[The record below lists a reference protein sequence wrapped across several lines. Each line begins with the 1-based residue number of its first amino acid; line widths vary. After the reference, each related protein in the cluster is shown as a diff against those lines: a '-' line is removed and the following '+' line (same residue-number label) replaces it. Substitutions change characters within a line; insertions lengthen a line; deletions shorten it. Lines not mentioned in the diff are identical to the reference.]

1 MTSRQRPTVAGAKL
15 HGAGACP
22 AKSAGIVMT
31 LTVAGFVAGGTR
43 IDTAEAVDV
52 SDPRFFQQMAGGED
66 ERGVKGLSAMKK
78 FEIEHIGIS
87 VKEPIKMANWYQE
100 TLGFDIKFWAED
112 DEKAVA
118 FITDGGD
125 RTMLELGKLPDVLPL
140 AEGLSHHLQLHIA
153 LKSDDPDK
161 DAEFLVSKGA
171 RFIEKCPITR
181 QGENLIVLSDPWGNT
196 LQLAKRKAD

>member
-1 MTSRQRPTVAGAKL
+1 MGAQ
-15 HGAGACP
+15 C
-22 AKSAGIVMT
+22 KSKPQYARRHKHLEEVQKC
-31 LTVAGFVAGGTR
+31 LR
-43 IDTAEAVDV
+43 
-52 SDPRFFQQMAGGED
+52 SLS
-66 ERGVKGLSAMKK
+66 GLSRGGYYLIK

-87 VKEPIKMANWYQE
+87 VKEPVKMANWYQE
-100 TLGFDIKFWAED
+100 TLGFDIKFSAED
-112 DEKAVA
+112 GEKAVA
-118 FITDGGD
+118 FITDGGG
-125 RTMLELGKLPDVLPL
+125 RAMLELGKLPGVLPL